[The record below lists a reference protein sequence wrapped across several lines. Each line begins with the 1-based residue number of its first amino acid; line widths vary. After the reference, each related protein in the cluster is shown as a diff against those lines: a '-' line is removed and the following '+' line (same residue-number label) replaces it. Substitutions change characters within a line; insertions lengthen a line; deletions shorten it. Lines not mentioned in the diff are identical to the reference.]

1 MTAEGGKINLR
12 SVQYQFSQKIL
23 IIMTTKGPKG
33 LARSPEFHL
42 VPNCYLLKSKY
53 GSDSHSFEHYL
64 SRVMNNSF
72 KFVNRSF

>member
-1 MTAEGGKINLR
+1 
-12 SVQYQFSQKIL
+12 
-23 IIMTTKGPKG
+23 MTTKGPKG